1 MVDREKIKKAIAEK
15 NFLSATDFRELGEK
29 LSGKVRD
36 VYDRGDSLVFIATDR
51 QSAFDRSV
59 ALVPFKGQVLTQ
71 ASCFWFSKTKD
82 IVPNHF
88 LESPDPSVIVGK
100 KLDIFPI
107 EFVVRGYLT
116 GSTETS
122 IWTAYARG
130 ERKYCGHELPN
141 GLKKNQKLTK
151 SLVTPTTKGEVD
163 EKISSDEIL
172 ARDIMSLEHWK
183 KCEELSL
190 KLFERGQ
197 QLAAKQGLILVD
209 TKYEFGLDA
218 NGEITLADEIHTPD
232 SSRFWLAKSYEE
244 HFVHGREPESID
256 KEFLRRWLKEQ
267 CDPYKVEKLPEVPA
281 DLLEELAARYI
292 TLYEKIT
299 GENFSY
305 REGKIETELAENLK
319 KAKLLPS

>member
-1 MVDREKIKKAIAEK
+1 MVDRARIKKAIAEK
-15 NFLSATDFRELGEK
+15 DFLDATNFEELGKK

-36 VYDRGDSLVFIATDR
+36 VYDHGDTLVFVATDR

-88 LESPDPSVIVGK
+88 LESPDPNVTVGK
-100 KLDIFPI
+100 KLEIFPV

-116 GSTETS
+116 GSTNTS
-122 IWTAYARG
+122 IWTAYSRG
-130 ERKYCGHELPN
+130 ERKYCGHDLPS
-141 GLKKNQKLTK
+141 GLKKNQKLK
-151 SLVTPTTKGEVD
+151 KALVTPTTKGEVD
-163 EKISSDEIL
+163 EKISADEIL
-172 ARDIMSLEHWK
+172 ARGIMSPDHWK
-183 KCEELSL
+183 KCEEFSL

-197 QLAAKQGLILVD
+197 QIASKQGLILVD

-218 NGEITLADEIHTPD
+218 QGNITLADEVHTPD

-244 HFVHGREPESID
+244 RFVHGKEPENID

-267 CDPYKVEKLPEVPA
+267 CDPYKVEKLPEVPENF
-281 DLLEELAARYI
+281 LEELAARYI

-299 GENFSY
+299 GQDFSY
-305 REGKIETELAENLK
+305 RKGKIAAELPENIK
-319 KAKLLPS
+319 KLIGS